1 VPIRVLIVDDQP
13 LQREGFRM
21 VLESQRGISVVGE
34 AGDGAEAL
42 AAVQQLRTDVV
53 LMDVRMPG
61 VDGYVAAQL
70 IRTDPHVLSRGVPP
84 RIVLVTAL
92 DFDEQLPLAAAAGA
106 FALIYKDAK
115 PDALID
121 TVRSAAEST
130 ASD

>member
-1 VPIRVLIVDDQP
+1 VLIVDDQP

-34 AGDGAEAL
+34 AADGAEAL
-42 AAVQQLRTDVV
+42 VAVQQLRTDVV

-61 VDGYVAAQL
+61 VDGYAAAEL
-70 IRTDPHVLSRGVPP
+70 IRTDPRVLSLGMPP

-92 DFDEQLPLAAAAGA
+92 DLDEHIPLAAAAGA
-106 FALIYKDAK
+106 FALLYKDGK

-130 ASD
+130 ASDR